1 MGKGSAKYAE
11 RENLASS
18 ELEGMP
24 LEADKYL
31 VGVHVHEAET
41 FGAWGF
47 ALDQTDVLLIQIGK
61 GIQALQDGLHRGGG
75 LHVLD
80 DHSLRETQGDTWTC

>member
-1 MGKGSAKYAE
+1 MKEKN
-11 RENLASS
+11 RASS
-18 ELEGMP
+18 ELEGMT
-24 LEADKYL
+24 LEVNPYL

-41 FGAWGF
+41 FGAWCF

-61 GIQALQDGLHRGGG
+61 GIKALQDGLHCGGG

-80 DHSLRETQGDTWTC
+80 DHGLRETQGGRGRVHLRKQ